1 MLPIITSIDLCFIC
15 LVFRSVIAY
24 GVDNRVS
31 SFGKLNCILIWRAL
45 CILCIVMA
53 KTNLA
58 LDKIVLLENDELE
71 SVIKYFKEDS
81 SDKEKESSEE
91 ASRFYLNHLED

>member
-1 MLPIITSIDLCFIC
+1 
-15 LVFRSVIAY
+15 
-24 GVDNRVS
+24 
-31 SFGKLNCILIWRAL
+31 
-45 CILCIVMA
+45 MA